1 MKKILQYLFEHKILP
16 KEKAKEVLVNI
27 GKGMY
32 NEHEVTAFMTVYL
45 MRSITIEELQG
56 FRDALL
62 ELCVKADL
70 NEFETMD
77 IVGTGGD
84 GKNTFNI
91 STLSCFIVAGAGQR
105 VAKHGNYGASSISGS
120 SNVME
125 QLGYTFKS
133 DNDKL
138 KKEIEEAGICFLHA
152 PLFHPALKTV
162 GPIRKNL
169 AMRTFF
175 NMLGPMANP
184 AQPNYQLVG
193 VYSLEMA
200 RIYNY
205 LLQQSEKA
213 FTIIHS
219 LDGYDEIS
227 LTNDTKVITN
237 EGERIMTPEQLG
249 KRMVSANDISGGNS
263 VEEAAKIFTSI
274 LKGEGTF
281 AQNAV
286 VLANAAMALHCT
298 GKYKTYENAYHAAV
312 ESLDSGKANES
323 LTKLIALQVQ

>member
-1 MKKILQYLFEHKILP
+1 
-16 KEKAKEVLVNI
+16 
-27 GKGMY
+27 
-32 NEHEVTAFMTVYL
+32 

-62 ELCVKADL
+62 ELCVKTDL
-70 NEFETMD
+70 NEYDTID

-91 STLSCFIVAGAGQR
+91 STLACFIVAGTGQK
-105 VAKHGNYGASSISGS
+105 VVKHGNYGASSISGS

-125 QLGYTFKS
+125 QLGYKFKIQTE
-133 DNDKL
+133 KL
-138 KKEIEEAGICFLHA
+138 KKELDEAGICFLHA

-184 AQPNYQLVG
+184 ANPSYQLVG

-205 LLQQSEKA
+205 LLQLSGKP

-249 KRMVSANDISGGNS
+249 KRMVSAEDISGGNS
-263 VEEAAKIFTSI
+263 VDEAAKIFTTI
-274 LKGEGTF
+274 LKGEGTW

-298 GKYKTYENAYHAAV
+298 GNFKNYDDAYNAAV
-312 ESLDSGKANES
+312 DSLESGKANKVLSMLLEV
-323 LTKLIALQVQ
+323 A